1 MRVLYSLFMLLAT
14 PFVLAHFALRGLRD
28 ARYWRGWSER
38 LVLGGSSGPCEILVQ
53 AASLGEV
60 NAAAPLL
67 RALLA
72 RPSAGP
78 ILITTFTPTGAARV
92 RELFGGQ
99 LRHLLA
105 PLDLHGATR
114 RFLLG
119 HRPSLLVIVETEL
132 WPNLLHQAR
141 RQNTPVLLVNARLSM
156 RSVNGYRR
164 LGALMRPA
172 FAGLHQV
179 LAQSGAD
186 AERFRQCGTPGARVE
201 VAGNLKFETNLPDG
215 AAGPGAALRQA
226 WGTDRLVLVAGSTHE
241 QDEEVLLSACASV
254 FHTLPDVLLVLAP
267 RHPERFERV
276 AAGIA
281 ARGFSLARHSRGEV
295 VGAHTQC
302 LLVDAMGVL
311 QQHYAAADLAFVG
324 GTLAPVGG
332 HNLLEPAALGKPV
345 LFGPH
350 LDAVSEIAERLLTAG
365 AGRLVRDAGDLSKA
379 LLELLPDPARR
390 ARMGQ
395 AGTDLV
401 AAGQGALQRSL
412 AAIDEALSANPGS
425 N

>member
-1 MRVLYSLFMLLAT
+1 MRVAYSLFMLLAT
-14 PFVLAHFALRGLRD
+14 PFVLVHFALRGLRD

-38 LVLGGSSGPCEILVQ
+38 LVLGGSSGICEILVH

-60 NAAAPLL
+60 NAAAPLV

-72 RPSAGP
+72 RPGAGP
-78 ILITTFTPTGAARV
+78 ILFTTFTPTGAARV

-99 LRHLLA
+99 LQQALA
-105 PLDLHGATR
+105 PLDLHGASR
-114 RFLLG
+114 RFLAA
-119 HRPSLLVIVETEL
+119 HKPSVLVIVETEL

-141 RQNTPVLLVNARLSM
+141 RQDVPVVLVNARLSA
-156 RSVNGYRR
+156 RSMKGYGR
-164 LGALMRPA
+164 LAALMRPA
-172 FAGLHQV
+172 FAGLHRV
-179 LAQSGAD
+179 LAQSAAD
-186 AERFRQCGTPGARVE
+186 AERFRLCGTPAERVAE
-201 VAGNLKFETNLPDG
+201 AGNLKFEAHLQDG
-215 AAGPGAALRQA
+215 VVEAGSALRQA
-226 WGTDRLVLVAGSTHE
+226 WGEDRPVLVAGSTHE
-241 QDEEVLLSACASV
+241 LDEAALFTAFARVLG
-254 FHTLPDVLLVLAP
+254 TLPNALLVLAP

-276 AAGIA
+276 AARIGE
-281 ARGFSLARHSRGEV
+281 RGFSLARHSRGESV
-295 VGAHTQC
+295 PASTQC

-311 QQHYAAADLAFVG
+311 QPHYAAADLAFVG

-350 LDAVSEIAERLLTAG
+350 LDAVVEIAARLLTAG
-365 AGRLVRDAGDLSKA
+365 AGRRVENSEDLSA
-379 LLELLPDPARR
+379 TLLELLPDRARR

-395 AGTDLV
+395 AGAELV

-412 AAIDEALSANPGS
+412 AAIDEALAASRGS